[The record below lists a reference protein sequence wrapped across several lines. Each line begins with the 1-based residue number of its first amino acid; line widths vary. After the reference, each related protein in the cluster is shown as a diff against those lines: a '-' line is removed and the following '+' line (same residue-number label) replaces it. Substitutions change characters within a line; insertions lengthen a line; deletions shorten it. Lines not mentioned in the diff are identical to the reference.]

1 MPRLRSIVHKELH
14 RHLARSFFTRTVTI
28 QVAGTG
34 LTASGHPT
42 GTPTDLPGHVDI
54 SAAIEP
60 VNERGNAERRL
71 ESITVG
77 EQTHDI
83 LLLGY
88 FPAITTHHQAV
99 DDAGEVYGLTKV
111 EHDSA
116 RTLTRL
122 LARQVTPVAREG
134 D

>member
-14 RHLARSFFTRTVTI
+14 RHLARSFFTRTITI
-28 QVAGTG
+28 EAFGDG
-34 LTASGHPT
+34 ETASGHPT
-42 GTPTDLPGHVDI
+42 GEVDELPGLIDI
-54 SAAIEP
+54 PAAIEP

-88 FPAITTHHQAV
+88 HPGITTQHRAV
-99 DDAGEVYGLTKV
+99 DDAGEAYDITKV

-122 LARQVTPVAREG
+122 LAHQTTPDAQEG
-134 D
+134 Q